1 MESAKFRGLHGF
13 VVNVG
18 LLVHRFIGDL
28 GQTVVWVAWG
38 YKILT

>member
-1 MESAKFRGLHGF
+1 MESAKFCGLLGF

-18 LLVHRFIGDL
+18 LLVHRFVVDL
-28 GQTVVWVAWG
+28 GQTVAWVAWG